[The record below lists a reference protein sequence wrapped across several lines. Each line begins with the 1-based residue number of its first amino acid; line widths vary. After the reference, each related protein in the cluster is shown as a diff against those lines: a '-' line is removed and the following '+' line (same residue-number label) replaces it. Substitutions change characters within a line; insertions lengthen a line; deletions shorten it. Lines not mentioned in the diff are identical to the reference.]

1 MSAKARAEER
11 DACRD
16 LVVLAPLSIEAR
28 AIRSALAGVEVLQTG
43 MGPDRATRASE
54 RLRSN
59 AGGSSI
65 RARAVAVAGF
75 CGALD
80 PTLQPGDVVVASEVI
95 GAGGATPCPSAGI
108 LLAAL
113 ARLGLPARLGP
124 IVSVDR
130 VVSGPERERLR
141 ADTGAIAVDMES
153 AWLADAAGDRP
164 FAVLRVVVDAPGR
177 DLKRNPVATARGG
190 LRAYRALAKA
200 APALASWAGAAGPRT
215 VLLAGPRSFCAGV
228 ERAIEIVERALDRY
242 GPPVFVRKQIV
253 HNVHV
258 VRDLERRG
266 AVFVESAEEVPEG
279 ATVVFSAHGV
289 SPEVRDQA
297 GARRLHVIDATCP
310 LVTKVHTEA
319 RRFAGSKYTIF
330 LIGHDGH
337 EEVEGTT
344 GEAPESIRLI
354 EKVGDVEAL
363 EVEDPER
370 VAYLSQTTLAV
381 DEVDEVVHSLRERFP
396 ALTGPGSA
404 DICYATQNR
413 QDAVKVL
420 ARDCDLLLVIGSENS
435 SNSKRLVEVAEREGC
450 RAALIDDETGIDPEW
465 LAGAETVG
473 VTAGASAPEVLVDRL
488 LDALAG
494 LGPVTV
500 EERQVTTESMRF
512 TLPVEL
518 RGVQGGSSNERSEA
532 AADPLAHEAIRW
544 KRSASE
550 ETKG

>member
-1 MSAKARAEER
+1 
-11 DACRD
+11 

-28 AIRSALAGVEVLQTG
+28 AIRSALPGALVVQTG
-43 MGPDRATRASE
+43 MGRSKSARALQEGFTEQTA
-54 RLRSN
+54 RLLED
-59 AGGSSI
+59 AG
-65 RARAVAVAGF
+65 AVAVAGF

-80 PTLQPGDVVVASEVI
+80 PSLRPGDVVVATEVR
-95 GAGGATPCPSAGI
+95 GPDGVTSCPSAGV
-108 LLAAL
+108 LVAAL
-113 ARLGLPARLGP
+113 SELGIAARLGP
-124 IVSVDR
+124 VACTDH
-130 VVSGPERERLR
+130 VVSGGERERLR
-141 ADTGAIAVDMES
+141 AQTGAIAVDMES
-153 AWLADAAGDRP
+153 AWLAPVAAERP
-164 FAVLRVVVDAPGR
+164 FAVLRVVVDTPGR
-177 DLKRNPVATARGG
+177 ELKANPLATARSGVK
-190 LRAYRALAKA
+190 AYRALTRA
-200 APALASWAGAAGPRT
+200 APALASWSRAAGPRT

-242 GPPVFVRKQIV
+242 GPPVYVRKQIV

-289 SPEVRDQA
+289 APEVRAQA
-297 GARRLHVIDATCP
+297 KNRRLHVIDATCP

-319 RRFAGSKYTIF
+319 RRFASGEYTIF

-344 GEAPESIRLI
+344 GEAPSSIRLI
-354 EKVGDVEAL
+354 EKVEDVAGI
-363 EVEDPER
+363 EVKDPER

-381 DEVDEVVHSLRERFP
+381 DEVDEVVGALRDRFP
-396 ALTGPGSA
+396 ALTGPGSD

-420 ARDCDLLLVIGSENS
+420 ARECELLLVIGSENS

-450 RAALIDDETGIDPEW
+450 RAALIDDETGIDPAW
-465 LAGAETVG
+465 LVGAKTVG
-473 VTAGASAPEVLVDRL
+473 VTAGASAPEILVDRVL
-488 LDALAG
+488 AALGG
-494 LGPVTV
+494 LGPVSV

-532 AADPLAHEAIRW
+532 AADPLAHEAIRRR
-544 KRSASE
+544 RSASE
-550 ETKG
+550 ETDQGRRG